1 MKITLKDIENYML
14 ENGIKND
21 IDINTPIESIPS
33 LGIFQIIKEN
43 CNKHWII
50 KMLILKDSLFKN
62 GVFTITI
69 DFPEN
74 FPNGRPEVRI
84 SNKIYHMNVC
94 SSNGRISPRFLNE
107 WEKTKTTSIAMLLV
121 GIYLVFILPQNP
133 ESPFNCGMAVEFMSN
148 KNEFNKKLKEYLLLY
163 AAPSVNDLKLI
174 FNIYEKKKKLEDELL
189 LIKNENNRLKKLENE
204 YISLKKEKE
213 HIQSINEELTNK
225 IKEIAINNNA
235 NNINVNKINE
245 LYEQL
250 IFKENELKEFKSN
263 YPFNIKKGEK
273 LIPVIFQSIDKKVHY
288 AFICKNTDKF
298 NIIEN
303 MLYDVFP
310 EYIDSDNYFFV
321 NGNKI
326 NKYKTFEENNIKY
339 SDIILMKQ
347 NNE

>member
-1 MKITLKDIENYML
+1 MIITLEDINNYML
-14 ENGIKND
+14 KNEIKDN
-21 IDINTPIESIPS
+21 IDINTPIECIPS

-50 KMLILKDSLFKN
+50 KMLILEESLFKN

-69 DFPEN
+69 DFHTS
-74 FPNGRPEVRI
+74 FPNYRPEVRI
-84 SNKIYHMNVC
+84 SNKIYHLNV
-94 SSNGRISPRFLNE
+94 SPSNGHICVSFLNK
-107 WEKTKTTSIAMLLV
+107 WEKTTSIAMLLV

-133 ESPFNCGMAVEFMSN
+133 DSPFRLDMAREFTHNRS
-148 KNEFNKKLKEYLLLY
+148 EFNKKLEEYLLLY
-163 AAPSVNDLKLI
+163 ATPSVNDLKLI

-189 LIKNENNRLKKLENE
+189 LIKNENMKKE
-204 YISLKKEKE
+204 KEKE

-235 NNINVNKINE
+235 NNINLNKINE
-245 LYEQL
+245 LLEQL

-263 YPFNIKKGEK
+263 FPFNIKKGEK
-273 LIPVIFQSIDKKVHY
+273 LMPVIFQSVDKKVNY

-310 EYIDSDNYFFV
+310 EYIDSENYFFV

-326 NKYKTFEENNIKY
+326 NKYKTFEQNNIKY

-347 NNE
+347 NNELHN